1 MRWIVTLVLAA
12 GVLVAPTGASAHH
25 RPTTYCSPTGDICQ
39 STANVH
45 GERRLRI
52 SLAARY
58 FWRYRLCV
66 TAPDDS
72 ETCRVFRI
80 RKHGPVYSS
89 TIRWAAQFPPSGHG
103 KYEVRWKS
111 LPGGAL
117 VGKILGFHVV

>member
-1 MRWIVTLVLAA
+1 MRWIVTSVLAA

-39 STANVH
+39 STTNVH
-45 GERRLRI
+45 GERKLRI
-52 SLAARY
+52 VLAARY
-58 FWRYRLCV
+58 FSRYRLCV
-66 TAPDDS
+66 TAPDDG

-80 RKHGPVYSS
+80 RKHGAVFSS

-111 LPGGAL
+111 LPGGAR
-117 VGKILGFHVV
+117 VGRILGFHVV

>member
-1 MRWIVTLVLAA
+1 MRWIVIVVLAA

-45 GERRLRI
+45 GERKLRI

-58 FWRYRLCV
+58 FSRYRLCV

-72 ETCRVFRI
+72 VTCREFRI
-80 RKHGPVYSS
+80 RKHGAVFSS

-111 LPGGAL
+111 LPGAAR
-117 VGKILGFHVV
+117 VGKVLGFHVI